1 MLDFSTW
8 ELVEDDR
15 FSSCR
20 FICPH
25 VPCVALLFSL
35 VVLIMVD
42 FTPSLQEPRPF
53 DLNCQRYCPRHPFPS
68 YRHIPGLT
76 PHPVKDP
83 AGHSYGI
90 DGLAE
95 PRVLSPEA
103 WRTNEDYLYGVDLYN
118 FAYWWEAHESWE
130 GLWHHA
136 EDDYRLFLQ
145 GLIQISAALIKHH
158 MRMPRPAR
166 TLSTAGSDKLQEVL
180 LKLKPSTETY
190 MGINLNEFLSR
201 LNVFFAPF
209 RFDSV
214 SEEVYTSP
222 TANPQIRLVF

>member
-1 MLDFSTW
+1 
-8 ELVEDDR
+8 
-15 FSSCR
+15 
-20 FICPH
+20 
-25 VPCVALLFSL
+25 
-35 VVLIMVD
+35 MVHS
-42 FTPSLQEPRPF
+42 TPSLQEPRPF
-53 DLNCQRYCPRHPFPS
+53 DLNCPRYCPRRTFPS

-76 PHPVKDP
+76 PHPIKDP

-90 DGLAE
+90 DESTE
-95 PRVLSPEA
+95 PLVLSPEA

-180 LKLKPSTETY
+180 LNLKPSTETY
-190 MGINLNEFLSR
+190 MGIDLNEFLSR
-201 LNVFFAPF
+201 INVFFAPF

-214 SEEVYTSP
+214 SDEAYTSP
-222 TANPQIRLVF
+222 TANPQIQLVF

>member
-1 MLDFSTW
+1 
-8 ELVEDDR
+8 
-15 FSSCR
+15 
-20 FICPH
+20 
-25 VPCVALLFSL
+25 
-35 VVLIMVD
+35 MVH

-53 DLNCQRYCPRHPFPS
+53 DFNCPRYCPRRTFPS

-76 PHPVKDP
+76 PHPIKDP

-90 DGLAE
+90 DESTE
-95 PRVLSPEA
+95 PLVLSPEA

-166 TLSTAGSDKLQEVL
+166 TLSTAGSDKLREVL
-180 LKLKPSTETY
+180 LNLKPSTETY
-190 MGINLNEFLSR
+190 MGIDLNEFLSR
-201 LNVFFAPF
+201 INEVFAPF
-209 RFDSV
+209 RCDSV
-214 SEEVYTSP
+214 PDEAYTSP
-222 TANPQIRLVF
+222 TVNPQIQLVF